1 VRKPKTA
8 IAGILILVIGGVIAG
23 MIFLRP
29 AEKTAQTEPAEL
41 TGEMEPQIELVQV
54 LEDSE
59 VPSDLPSLKV
69 AGSEIYLLVTIF
81 YPGLPVVPEPMGH
94 RIDNI
99 NGNPR
104 SHAAALVVNS
114 DSDEDGARA
123 DLFFLVGD
131 DFETARLVRGSKV
144 IAARIELD

>member
-1 VRKPKTA
+1 M
-8 IAGILILVIGGVIAG
+8 GGVIAG
-23 MIFLRP
+23 VIFLRP
-29 AEKTAQTEPAEL
+29 ADKTEQSEPAEL
-41 TGEMEPQIELVQV
+41 TGNMDPKIEVVQI

-59 VPSDLPSLKV
+59 VPPELPSLTV
-69 AGSEIYLLVTIF
+69 GGSELYLLVTVF

-99 NGNPR
+99 NGNLK
-104 SHAAALVVNS
+104 SNAAVMAVDS
-114 DSDEDGARA
+114 DSDDDGARA
-123 DLFFLVGD
+123 DLFFRVEN